1 MFALYLDLIN
11 KVVVPQ
17 LRQLAADIENYK
29 KQQQEHLREQQRSAR
44 EIEFHKQRIK
54 ENKNV
59 TGR

>member
-44 EIEFHKQRIK
+44 EI
-54 ENKNV
+54 
-59 TGR
+59 